1 MRKKTIVI
9 LATILITM
17 LLTACRT
24 EITSEEIDN
33 LKNIAFEIKNSE
45 DYKLPE
51 GYEVSYPDST
61 KTNKIAISIKASKG
75 SGDNVIAIFD
85 MTKAEPELVSYQQ
98 DTLGIIIETV
108 FIVILIITVILA
120 AGAFLIWI
128 VEVENFKGFL
138 LPLLI
143 LILFFSH
150 LNNLKRYYFL

>member
-1 MRKKTIVI
+1 MK
-9 LATILITM
+9 
-17 LLTACRT
+17 LLKYIFLTNGGNNYAEKNNCNFSNHINNYVVNSLQDR
-24 EITSEEIDN
+24 N
-33 LKNIAFEIKNSE
+33 NVRRNRQPKNIAFEIKNSE

-120 AGAFLIWI
+120 AGAFLI
-128 VEVENFKGFL
+128 
-138 LPLLI
+138 
-143 LILFFSH
+143 
-150 LNNLKRYYFL
+150 